1 MFCNDQF
8 LRARKRLGVF
18 VVLSKKPLGAGKVE
32 GKKAKSPAE
41 TGETIVEKENEEEV
55 EKKEETGERQEA
67 PMIRKSKQ
75 IAKGKGKVIYPMNSK
90 KKKDLPQLDE
100 VTRKRRKLL
109 DSSTAAAVKAKTN
122 SPQLPWATP
131 AKLMATSTT
140 EVQPVPPPLK
150 PIVEVA
156 PPAVKETSTD
166 MLEAQ
171 SLTFMI

>member
-1 MFCNDQF
+1 
-8 LRARKRLGVF
+8 
-18 VVLSKKPLGAGKVE
+18 
-32 GKKAKSPAE
+32 
-41 TGETIVEKENEEEV
+41 
-55 EKKEETGERQEA
+55 
-67 PMIRKSKQ
+67 
-75 IAKGKGKVIYPMNSK
+75 MNSK

-140 EVQPVPPPLK
+140 EVQFVPPPLK
-150 PIVEVA
+150 PLVEVA

>member
-41 TGETIVEKENEEEV
+41 TAETIVEKENEEEV

-67 PMIRKSKQ
+67 PVIRKSKR

-109 DSSTAAAVKAKTN
+109 DSSTAAAIKAKVCSFFFWIDLFSFVN
-122 SPQLPWATP
+122 SFL
-131 AKLMATSTT
+131 LCI
-140 EVQPVPPPLK
+140 LDLR
-150 PIVEVA
+150 PIRHNF
-156 PPAVKETSTD
+156 
-166 MLEAQ
+166 LGQRLQ
-171 SLTFMI
+171 S